1 MLFKNRIN
9 NIVTDLPKLS
19 RVWIRTEDARM
30 PLKSVWISDS
40 DLRQLAAELGQ
51 MADEMSLPEPSD
63 DHLVITA

>member
-9 NIVTDLPKLS
+9 NIVTDFPKLS

-40 DLRQLAAELGQ
+40 DLRQLAGELGQ